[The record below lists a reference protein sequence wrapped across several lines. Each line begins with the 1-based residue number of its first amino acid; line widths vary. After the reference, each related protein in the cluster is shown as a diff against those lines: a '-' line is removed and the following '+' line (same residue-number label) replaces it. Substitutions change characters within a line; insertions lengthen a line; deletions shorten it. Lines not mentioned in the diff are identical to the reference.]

1 MEGAVHISVE
11 SKERR
16 GHLKLDHEIRHRLF
30 CASVSI
36 LDRLLNSSVRPRA
49 RSCGVDGGSP
59 RDAKLQF
66 VFTSDGTGR
75 RRSTWKS
82 TWWHIGA
89 APWLAPTSSD
99 KGNRLGQRQ
108 CLHQPEAD
116 TVVRGTRNRVHP
128 FLGYCKSG
136 LARIVQWKAA
146 VVRRLAGLHRYSG
159 RLAGHTM
166 VHLYRMV
173 RPQVNCFQPSFMPL
187 VETREGTRVV
197 KQYSSQVMPCDW

>member
-1 MEGAVHISVE
+1 MESIEYH
-11 SKERR
+11 RN
-16 GHLKLDHEIRHRLF
+16 LKLDHEVRHRLF
-30 CASVSI
+30 SASASI
-36 LDRLLNSSVRPRA
+36 QDRLLNSSVIQRA
-49 RSCGVDGGSP
+49 RGDVEGDSP
-59 RDAKLQF
+59 RDAKFQF
-66 VFTSDGTGR
+66 VFAPDGTAR
-75 RRSTWKS
+75 RRSSWKS

-166 VHLYRMV
+166 VHLYRAV
-173 RPQVNCFQPSFMPL
+173 RLYVIYFQPSFKLL
-187 VETREGTRVV
+187 VKNREG
-197 KQYSSQVMPCDW
+197 Y